1 MTIYE
6 LILAKVLGF
15 ELKIM
20 QIFTWI
26 QGEITAVTEKSDLE
40 KLLRLILDRT
50 VEAFKNLTGILT
62 IKGGMLTLIS
72 K

>member
-1 MTIYE
+1 
-6 LILAKVLGF
+6 
-15 ELKIM
+15 M

>member
-1 MTIYE
+1 M
-6 LILAKVLGF
+6 ILAKVLGF